1 MKQFL
6 DFVPLLVFFAAYQYT
21 NDMVIA
27 TATLIVAT
35 SIQVAFMWLRY
46 RKVEKIHLITLAA
59 VVVFGGLT
67 VFLQNDTFI
76 MWKPTIVNWVLA
88 LGLLGSHLL
97 VGQNLIRKMLE
108 PSMRLPEM
116 VWSRLNL
123 AWVLFFV
130 ITGALN
136 LYVAFNFSQ
145 ETWVNFKVFGL
156 LALTLGFAVVQI
168 VVLLRHAQDEEP
180 VE

>member
-6 DFVPLLVFFAAYQYT
+6 DFVPLIIFFAVYQFT

-27 TATLIVAT
+27 TATLIVFT
-35 SIQVAFMWLRY
+35 SIQVALMWLYY
-46 RKVEKIHLITLAA
+46 RKVEKVHLITLAA
-59 VVVFGGLT
+59 VLVFGGLT
-67 VFLQNDTFI
+67 VFLRDNTFI

-88 LGLLGSHLL
+88 IALIGSQMLA
-97 VGQNLIRKMLE
+97 GKNLIRKMLE
-108 PSMRLPEM
+108 PSMKLPEAI
-116 VWSRLNL
+116 WARLNITW
-123 AWVLFFV
+123 ALFFAV
-130 ITGALN
+130 TGLLN

-156 LALTLGFAVVQI
+156 LALTLGFAVIQI
-168 VVLLRHAQDEEP
+168 LMLSRHVIDEEH